1 MKGKMKGF
9 GLYLIILVLLLAGV
23 SYVVSQT
30 QRTEQ
35 ITYSDVFEYFTEG
48 KVDQY
53 TIDDSVLTMHLRDE
67 NRVVSYDIS
76 GSRDVFL
83 NQLLPTID
91 EQMRDG
97 TLKQVDYISTTIPWW
112 AVCYP
117 DRAARRVLVLYD
129 EQAVRWRRGADAVRQ
144 SACAACAG

>member
-112 AVCYP
+112 ANFLPYVILI
-117 DRAARRVLVLYD
+117 VLLVAFWYFMMNK
-129 EQAVRWRRGADAVRQ
+129 QSGGDA
-144 SACAACAG
+144 GPM

>member
-48 KVDQY
+48 KVDQ
-53 TIDDSVLTMHLRDE
+53 
-67 NRVVSYDIS
+67 
-76 GSRDVFL
+76 
-83 NQLLPTID
+83 
-91 EQMRDG
+91 
-97 TLKQVDYISTTIPWW
+97 
-112 AVCYP
+112 
-117 DRAARRVLVLYD
+117 
-129 EQAVRWRRGADAVRQ
+129 
-144 SACAACAG
+144 